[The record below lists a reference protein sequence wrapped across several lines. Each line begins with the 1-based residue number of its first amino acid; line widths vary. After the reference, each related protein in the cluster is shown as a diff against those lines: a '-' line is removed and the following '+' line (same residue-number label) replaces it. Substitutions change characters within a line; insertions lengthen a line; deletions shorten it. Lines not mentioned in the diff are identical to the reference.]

1 MHTNQTASQAPLQID
16 SYRITPNYG
25 ETLGSRKLLSV
36 VPVGRPTKG
45 KFFRASPDPANA
57 IDVFVLED
65 KVDSTFHLVSP
76 QVAELLGDLVRATT
90 LHLAI
95 DRADNPFLIPV
106 PFPTENGQRNP
117 WHESLLRAIQ
127 VAREQWVRLMAD
139 KSVGIY
145 QVYVAQGNLQEPN
158 WPELALEEIVRIA
171 FSGRSIDSMEHP
183 KAQSLLG
190 RI

>member
-1 MHTNQTASQAPLQID
+1 MTTKQPASPTQLEIS
-16 SYRITPNYG
+16 SYRIAPNYG

-45 KFFRASPDPANA
+45 KFFRASPDPANS

-65 KVDSTFHLVSP
+65 KVDTTFHLVSP
-76 QVAELLGDLVRATT
+76 HVAEVLGDLVRAAT

-106 PFPTENGQRNP
+106 PFPAENGQRNP

-127 VAREQWVRLMAD
+127 VAREQWVRLVAD

-145 QVYVAQGNLQEPN
+145 QVYVAQGNLPEPK
-158 WPELALEEIVRIA
+158 WPELTTDEIVRIA
-171 FSGRSIDSMEHP
+171 FTGRLIDSMEHP
-183 KAQSLLG
+183 KVQSALG